1 MERKVKGMARSS
13 LGRKALSTL
22 VAATM
27 VVSLNAPI
35 SAWAGDDTSSGV
47 PTEQSGGGLPRR

>member
-35 SAWAGDDTSSGV
+35 SAWAGDEGTSSDE
-47 PTEQSGGGLPRR
+47 TGGG

>member
-1 MERKVKGMARSS
+1 MARSS

-22 VAATM
+22 VAATL

-35 SAWAGDDTSSGV
+35 SAWAGDGDDAQTGTG
-47 PTEQSGGGLPRR
+47 TEQVGGGSLPRLA

>member
-1 MERKVKGMARSS
+1 MARSS

-35 SAWAGDDTSSGV
+35 SAWADNDNGSSGEATV
-47 PTEQSGGGLPRR
+47 QTGGG